1 MRYILS
7 LLLYTKFLSLPQNV
21 LSDTTLGTI
30 SGEIE
35 YAATTTEF
43 VGVQANP
50 LALRQTQQS
59 TTSGHTSSFFKFF
72 FLFFL
77 RISGWIRVECRS
89 TAVYWNLSRSL
100 NNIGRGLAEHLLRIK
115 PPVILLC
122 FNVYIKNLSD
132 HTYYLNFRQKCVLL

>member
-1 MRYILS
+1 M
-7 LLLYTKFLSLPQNV
+7 

-59 TTSGHTSSFFKFF
+59 TTSGHTSSFFFSFFFFF
-72 FLFFL
+72 FLADF
-77 RISGWIRVECRS
+77 RMDP
-89 TAVYWNLSRSL
+89 SRM
-100 NNIGRGLAEHLLRIK
+100 
-115 PPVILLC
+115 
-122 FNVYIKNLSD
+122 
-132 HTYYLNFRQKCVLL
+132 